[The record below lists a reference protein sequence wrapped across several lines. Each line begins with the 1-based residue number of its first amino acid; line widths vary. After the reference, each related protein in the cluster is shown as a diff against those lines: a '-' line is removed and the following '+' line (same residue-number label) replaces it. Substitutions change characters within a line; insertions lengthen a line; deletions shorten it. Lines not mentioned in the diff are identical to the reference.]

1 MIKRKP
7 YLPIAIIAGVL
18 LLTVILSQNYQR
30 LNTHVASFLLKAM
43 IFSPLF
49 AIPASLI
56 AFFVAANLLK
66 NKLREIVMDYL
77 SLSFTWAVYGVG
89 IAFVLVVF
97 FTIIDPS
104 PQGPLAFILYGPL
117 GLSTGVLVGTWIWVT
132 SVLPNKSVQ

>member
-18 LLTVILSQNYQR
+18 LSTVILNQNYQR
-30 LNTHVASFLLKAM
+30 LNTHIVSFVLKAM

-56 AFFVAANLLK
+56 AFFVSADLLK
-66 NKLREIVMDYL
+66 NKIREIFMDYL

-97 FTIIDPS
+97 FTVIENN
-104 PQGPLAFILYGPL
+104 PQGPLDFILYGPL
-117 GLSTGVLVGTWIWVT
+117 GLSTGILVGTWLWVT
-132 SVLPNKSVQ
+132 SALSNKSVQ

>member
-7 YLPIAIIAGVL
+7 YFPIAIIAGVL
-18 LLTVILSQNYQR
+18 LSTVILNQNYQR
-30 LNTHVASFLLKAM
+30 LNTHIVSFLLKAM

-56 AFFVAANLLK
+56 AFFVAADLSK
-66 NKLREIVMDYL
+66 NKIREIFMDYL

-89 IAFVLVVF
+89 IAFVLVIF
-97 FTIIDPS
+97 FTVIDPS

-117 GLSTGVLVGTWIWVT
+117 GLSTGILVGAWLWVT

>member
-18 LLTVILSQNYQR
+18 LLTVVLNQNYQR
-30 LNTHVASFLLKAM
+30 INTHIVSFLLKVM

-56 AFFVAANLLK
+56 AFFLAADLLK
-66 NKLREIVMDYL
+66 KKIREVFMDYL
-77 SLSFTWAVYGVG
+77 SLSLTWAVYGAG
-89 IAFVLVVF
+89 IAFVLVF
-97 FTIIDPS
+97 LFTVIENS

-117 GLSTGVLVGTWIWVT
+117 GLSTGILVGTGLWV
-132 SVLPNKSVQ
+132 NKSTNQQSR

>member
-1 MIKRKP
+1 MNNDKKKTIFANCYYR
-7 YLPIAIIAGVL
+7 
-18 LLTVILSQNYQR
+18 R